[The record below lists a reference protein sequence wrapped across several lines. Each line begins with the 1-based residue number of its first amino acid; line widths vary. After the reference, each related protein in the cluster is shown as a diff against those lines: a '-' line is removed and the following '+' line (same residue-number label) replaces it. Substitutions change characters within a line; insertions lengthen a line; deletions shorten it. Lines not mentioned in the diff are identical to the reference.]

1 MKTVS
6 ITKITF
12 PETYQ
17 GYSSHP
23 QKHIPAKYLKNLSM
37 KIIFLY
43 IKDFI
48 SSLISYSQ
56 ICEPAINKM
65 RVK

>member
-6 ITKITF
+6 TTKITF

-37 KIIFLY
+37 KIIVFRYRFYSFINFLLQD
-43 IKDFI
+43 IKPFI
-48 SSLISYSQ
+48 NTML
-56 ICEPAINKM
+56 
-65 RVK
+65 VKC

>member
-17 GYSSHP
+17 GYSSHL

-37 KIIFLY
+37 KFIFLG
-43 IKDFI
+43 KGFI
-48 SSLISYSQ
+48 L
-56 ICEPAINKM
+56 
-65 RVK
+65 

>member
-6 ITKITF
+6 TTKITF

-37 KIIFLY
+37 KIIVFRYRFYSFINFLLQD
-43 IKDFI
+43 IKPFI
-48 SSLISYSQ
+48 NTML
-56 ICEPAINKM
+56 
-65 RVK
+65 VK